1 MVHSKSCI
9 TFYLSLFLCI
19 SAVVSELSLNV
30 SLSEAAPTA
39 NIVDTT
45 STNVSRSI
53 IGTVVEKQ
61 EDDDDEIR
69 LVNDLFNDYDRNVRP
84 AKEKHLP
91 VEVKFGIAYTQVVD
105 LIEKDQV
112 LVSNI
117 WVRMKWHNHL
127 LRWNESDYGGI
138 KTINVNPGKIWLP
151 DIVLHNNAE
160 ETLPSGTLYVFK
172 NRVIL
177 TSDGECTWYAPTIL
191 RSGCNIDITY
201 FPFDDQLCE
210 LKFGS
215 WTYNGL
221 EVNVVQ
227 MSDRADL
234 KQYMTSSEFELISA
248 KAQRNVVTYSC
259 CPEPY
264 PDVTFTLHLRRKP
277 GFFLYNIIIPCLVIA
292 SLAILT
298 FVLPPE
304 IGERVTLVIESFL
317 ALSFVVLMVSDN
329 VPVTSDSSP
338 LITKFLII
346 SMIEIGGAL
355 IANCVSLNLHRKYEM
370 PQWVR
375 VVFLHFLARCLCIN
389 SGQPREGINAKK
401 GKDREADPFLDAI
414 KLSEAKPLGSPSGPS
429 PSHLKIPN
437 RTHQD
442 NSSILAEEVSQLANL
457 ELTHEQNQENRFFW
471 IFVSRVVDRLFL
483 VIFSI
488 TFVVSSCV
496 IFAQVPDHYNLLL

>member
-1 MVHSKSCI
+1 MAHSKSCI

-30 SLSEAAPTA
+30 SLSEAAPTT

-45 STNVSRSI
+45 STNVSKSI

-127 LRWNESDYGGI
+127 LRWNESDYGRI

-248 KAQRNVVTYSC
+248 KAQRNVITY
-259 CPEPY
+259 
-264 PDVTFTLHLRRKP
+264 R
-277 GFFLYNIIIPCLVIA
+277 
-292 SLAILT
+292 
-298 FVLPPE
+298 
-304 IGERVTLVIESFL
+304 
-317 ALSFVVLMVSDN
+317 
-329 VPVTSDSSP
+329 
-338 LITKFLII
+338 
-346 SMIEIGGAL
+346 
-355 IANCVSLNLHRKYEM
+355 
-370 PQWVR
+370 
-375 VVFLHFLARCLCIN
+375 
-389 SGQPREGINAKK
+389 
-401 GKDREADPFLDAI
+401 
-414 KLSEAKPLGSPSGPS
+414 
-429 PSHLKIPN
+429 
-437 RTHQD
+437 
-442 NSSILAEEVSQLANL
+442 
-457 ELTHEQNQENRFFW
+457 
-471 IFVSRVVDRLFL
+471 
-483 VIFSI
+483 
-488 TFVVSSCV
+488 
-496 IFAQVPDHYNLLL
+496 

>member
-1 MVHSKSCI
+1 MVPSAFIVASVLAFLKIPGAVSQVTHNISKEEDTSRNSS
-9 TFYLSLFLCI
+9 TP
-19 SAVVSELSLNV
+19 SESYE
-30 SLSEAAPTA
+30 SSGEA
-39 NIVDTT
+39 
-45 STNVSRSI
+45 
-53 IGTVVEKQ
+53 GEQ
-61 EDDDDEIR
+61 QDDDELR
-69 LVNDLFNDYDRNVRP
+69 LVSDLFRGYNKNVRP
-84 AKEKHLP
+84 AKDKDLP
-91 VEVKFGIAYTQVVD
+91 VEVKFGIAYTQIVD

-127 LRWNESDYGGI
+127 LRWNESEYGGI
-138 KTINVNPGKIWLP
+138 KTINLNPLLIWLP

-160 ETLPSGTLYVFK
+160 ETLPSGTLYNFK

-177 TSDGECTWYAPTIL
+177 TSDGLCTWYAPTIL
-191 RSGCNIDITY
+191 RSGCDIDITY
-201 FPFDDQLCE
+201 FPFDDQMCE

-221 EVNVVQ
+221 EVNIVQ
-227 MSDRADL
+227 TLDKADL
-234 KQYMTSSEFELISA
+234 SSYMKSSEFELISA
-248 KAQRNVVTYSC
+248 KAERNVVKYSC

-317 ALSFVVLMVSDN
+317 ALSFVILMVSDN

-338 LITKFLII
+338 LITKFLLI
-346 SMIEIGGAL
+346 SMVEIGGAL
-355 IANCVSLNLHRKYEM
+355 IANCISLNLYKKYEM

-375 VVFLHFLARCLCIN
+375 VVFLHYLARCLCIN
-389 SGQPREGINAKK
+389 SGQPRDNASVKQRKQRPPDPYLEAKK
-401 GKDREADPFLDAI
+401 
-414 KLSEAKPLGSPSGPS
+414 LSDTKPLCSPSGLS
-429 PSHLKIPN
+429 PTHCTVTH
-437 RTHQD
+437 RTNQD
-442 NSSILAEEVSQLANL
+442 STSKLAEGISELAKF
-457 ELTHEQNQENRFFW
+457 EISIEENQANRYFW

-483 VIFSI
+483 LIFSI
-488 TFVVSSCV
+488 AFVVSSCV